1 MINYASIVE
10 QNKDF
15 AEYMILTSRGLER
28 LFLPVPLLVGQV
40 PKRHPERMYQGRFVY
55 QVANR

>member
-1 MINYASIVE
+1 MVNYALIVE

-15 AEYMILTSRGLER
+15 AEYIILTSRGLER

-40 PKRHPERMYQGRFVY
+40 PKRHPERMYQGRLVH
-55 QVANR
+55 QVVNH